1 MAPAPITADLVGRV
15 MVAAARRMNVDPL
28 SLFDNRPGR
37 SGARVLAACA
47 LAPLVGSAK
56 AARVCQVAFPQ
67 QQAPSQWPKA
77 AIVRADID
85 AVTLAIPELA
95 AARAA
100 PTARRPPPEP
110 RSRPPSSRPGAAAAN
125 VTPLA
130 YYLKP
135 KAARAPVT
143 HPSSRS
149 GARTAACDLPGREK
163 GLSERDA
170 RLAAQEHEFVMSKR
184 EAGVPWSHIA
194 QQLAVGV
201 TALRRRHDPEF
212 AG

>member
-1 MAPAPITADLVGRV
+1 MASAAPITADLAARAI
-15 MVAAARRMNVDPL
+15 VAAAISFGDDP
-28 SLFDNRPGR
+28 
-37 SGARVLAACA
+37 VLAITS
-47 LAPLVGSAK
+47 LAPPK
-56 AARVCQVAFPQ
+56 RRARVC
-67 QQAPSQWPKA
+67 
-77 AIVRADID
+77 
-85 AVTLAIPELA
+85 
-95 AARAA
+95 AARALVDELGL
-100 PTARRPPPEP
+100 TVE
-110 RSRPPSSRPGAAAAN
+110 AAAKLLAVAKASLVNVHAYGADAQRKAMNAAREAIRAAAPAVRKNSGPNDRGGN

-130 YYLKP
+130 DYLKP